1 MPKGIAK
8 SDTIKGVVED
18 IEIQKKIKNNLEEE
32 IKRLQII
39 QNNLEA
45 QAHTSQIKDEAE
57 NKQAVAQKMTECAV
71 EERRIESLRINAE
84 GRIDVAEELEKK
96 LNVRTT
102 ELDNREQRLS
112 DVEGKINDLNT
123 QRMNFEVYKNTVE
136 KDLIQAKETIAE
148 AQEVFDK
155 IDAEKLMMSGREAAV
170 KIQEKIWNDEI
181 GKLEADKK
189 AFQLEKENILGLNK
203 SKAKEK

>member
-1 MPKGIAK
+1 
-8 SDTIKGVVED
+8 
-18 IEIQKKIKNNLEEE
+18 
-32 IKRLQII
+32 
-39 QNNLEA
+39 
-45 QAHTSQIKDEAE
+45 
-57 NKQAVAQKMTECAV
+57 
-71 EERRIESLRINAE
+71 
-84 GRIDVAEELEKK
+84 
-96 LNVRTT
+96 
-102 ELDNREQRLS
+102 
-112 DVEGKINDLNT
+112 
-123 QRMNFEVYKNTVE
+123 VYKNTVE